1 MKRFKRFCI
10 WILWVGMLFALSA
23 NVQAAQNY
31 KKIYRNFLKKKYV
44 SVLDPDSY
52 YETVR
57 MNYFIL
63 LDINGDG
70 RKELITAPDREFNSI
85 VNIFYIKKGKVKYAG
100 WSLNKYHGD
109 KIAYSTRYKGLV
121 LENGGSGAAGNSI
134 FRLKKGRLKE
144 KYSYQMQS
152 VAQGNLFFINN
163 KQVSES
169 VFYARKNKY
178 FAKSTI
184 KSYTMHYNNAKNRK
198 KKLK

>member
-1 MKRFKRFCI
+1 MKRLKKI
-10 WILWVGMLFALSA
+10 STWILCIGMLFALSV

-31 KKIYRNFLKKKYV
+31 KKIYRDFLKERNV
-44 SVLDPDSY
+44 SVSKYSFHD
-52 YETVR
+52 TVE

-70 RKELITAPDREFNSI
+70 KKELITAPDRYFNSI
-85 VNIFYIKKGKVKYAG
+85 VYVFYIKNGKVKYAG
-100 WSLNKYHGD
+100 HSLNKYHGD

-134 FRLKKGRLKE
+134 YQLKKGRLKE

-152 VAQGNLFFINN
+152 VAQGNLYFINN

-169 VFYARKNKY
+169 TFYAKKNKY
-178 FAKSTI
+178 FAKNTI
-184 KSYTMHYNNAKNRK
+184 KSYTMYYNNAKNRK
-198 KKLK
+198 KRIK